1 MYHQDDVFNMPSLGL
16 IFCRHM
22 LILKSAP
29 VTHAHHGNTVNYLLD
44 VGFVLD
50 LNFPDYIRPTLFG
63 ADTDSLSIVSF
74 FLPT

>member
-1 MYHQDDVFNMPSLGL
+1 MYHQDDVFNMPSHGL

-29 VTHAHHGNTVNYLLD
+29 VTHAYHGNTVNYLLD

-50 LNFPDYIRPTLFG
+50 LNFPDYSRPTLFG
-63 ADTDSLSIVSF
+63 ADMNSLSIVSF